1 VRTSSVLDI
10 AGGII
15 LLAMLSV
22 VALHPKIVT
31 DVTGGFVNAIKAA
44 KGKA

>member
-1 VRTSSVLDI
+1 MRVNNIIDV
-10 AGGII
+10 AGAII

-22 VALHPKIVT
+22 VALHPRIVT

>member
-1 VRTSSVLDI
+1 MNSVIDV

>member
-1 VRTSSVLDI
+1 MRVNSVLDLGGAI
-10 AGGII
+10 VLLGII
-15 LLAMLSV
+15 AT

-31 DVTGGFVNAIKAA
+31 DVTGGFVNSIKAA

>member
-1 VRTSSVLDI
+1 MKSGSILDI

-15 LLAMLSV
+15 LLAIIST

-44 KGKA
+44 KG

>member
-1 VRTSSVLDI
+1 MRMNSLIDV

>member
-1 VRTSSVLDI
+1 MKTGSVLDI
-10 AGGII
+10 AGAII

>member
-1 VRTSSVLDI
+1 MRVNSVLDL
-10 AGGII
+10 GGAIV
-15 LLAMLSV
+15 LLAIIAT

-31 DVTGGFVNAIKAA
+31 DVTGGFVNSIKAA

>member
-1 VRTSSVLDI
+1 MRVNSIIDV
-10 AGGII
+10 AGAII

-31 DVTGGFVNAIKAA
+31 DVTGGFVSAIKAA
-44 KGKA
+44 KGRA

>member
-1 VRTSSVLDI
+1 MRTSSVLDI
-10 AGGII
+10 AGAIV

>member
-1 VRTSSVLDI
+1 VKVNNVIDV
-10 AGGII
+10 AGAII

-31 DVTGGFVNAIKAA
+31 DVTGGFVNSIKAA
-44 KGKA
+44 KGSA

>member
-1 VRTSSVLDI
+1 MRTSSVLDI

>member
-1 VRTSSVLDI
+1 MNSVIDV

-15 LLAMLSV
+15 LLAIISV

-31 DVTGGFVNAIKAA
+31 DVTGGFVNSIKAA
-44 KGKA
+44 KGRA

>member
-1 VRTSSVLDI
+1 MRVNSIIDV
-10 AGGII
+10 AGAII
-15 LLAMLSV
+15 MLAMLSV

-31 DVTGGFVNAIKAA
+31 DVTGGFTSAIKAA

>member
-1 VRTSSVLDI
+1 VRVNNIIDV
-10 AGGII
+10 AGAII

-22 VALHPKIVT
+22 VALHPRIVT